1 VRREALDVRRVV
13 LIASLVGDIVR
24 RGVESAGLSVESAR
38 HSLDIAGRQVDTACR
53 SSDIECHALE

>member
-1 VRREALDVRRVV
+1 VRRDALEVGRVV

-38 HSLDIAGRQVDTACR
+38 CSLDIAGRQVDIARR
-53 SSDIECHALE
+53 SFEIECHALE